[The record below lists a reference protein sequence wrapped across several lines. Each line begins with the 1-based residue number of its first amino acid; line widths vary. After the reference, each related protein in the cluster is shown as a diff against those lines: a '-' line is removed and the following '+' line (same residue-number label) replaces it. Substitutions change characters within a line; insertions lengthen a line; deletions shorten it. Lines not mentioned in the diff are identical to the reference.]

1 MDTKHL
7 VFWLILRWAG
17 NSPRAYAPTQCSC
30 MDTRHLVS
38 MISGQQSPQSWY
50 MLHTYPNAKKCASPY
65 SVIPATA
72 NPSTLFFLS
81 QNSKHQCIMVPE
93 SHNNA
98 NLSHNVSHLTFL
110 PVQYCTGWISCSL
123 PCPEPN
129 NLPRADRNT
138 KLTSHAAQAIKF
150 GLFNSLLLPN
160 FSVLNNFSFV
170 FTAGAPPV
178 PAPVTVPAFL
188 LAVATAFLLCPGLC
202 SGTMIGPQL
211 VIE

>member
-1 MDTKHL
+1 MNLAQCPNVDTKHL

-30 MDTRHLVS
+30 MDTRRLVS
-38 MISGQQSPQSWY
+38 MISGQQSQQSWY

-81 QNSKHQCIMVPE
+81 QNSKHQCIMVP
-93 SHNNA
+93 
-98 NLSHNVSHLTFL
+98 
-110 PVQYCTGWISCSL
+110 
-123 PCPEPN
+123 CPEPN
-129 NLPRADRNT
+129 NLPRV
-138 KLTSHAAQAIKF
+138 
-150 GLFNSLLLPN
+150 LLPN